1 MKIMRCIPILIFP
14 VIAYNILAFFTADIL
29 KENLWTFNLLS
40 GAQWVFGVSDLL
52 LSISVICLYIEI
64 FKATRTSTISI
75 VDHGLSLLVFII
87 CLVEFIVI
95 PQTGSSIF
103 FIIMLM
109 TLFDVIA
116 GFTITISTARR
127 DFGVGAH
134 STASH

>member
-1 MKIMRCIPILIFP
+1 MIIIRCIPILIFP
-14 VIAYNILAFFTADIL
+14 VIVYNILGFLAADIL

-40 GAQWVFGVSDLL
+40 GAQWVFSVSDLL

-64 FKATRTSTISI
+64 FKSTRTSTISI

-95 PQTGSSIF
+95 PETGSSTF

-109 TLFDVIA
+109 SLFDVIA

-134 STASH
+134 SAASH